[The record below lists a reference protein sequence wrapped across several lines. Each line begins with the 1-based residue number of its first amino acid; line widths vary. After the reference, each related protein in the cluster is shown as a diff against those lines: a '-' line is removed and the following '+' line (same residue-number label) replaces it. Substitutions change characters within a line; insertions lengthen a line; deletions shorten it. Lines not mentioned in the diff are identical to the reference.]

1 MWGQIGWWLVEL
13 SGSTLNMHDTCFF
26 CSFTLILPMTLYC
39 LLYLVLLLAINMYWC
54 IEIVTYCQC
63 CQTGH
68 RRVWRDYPG
77 LMNAICHV
85 LGSGLREDAGDSDDN
100 TETTFPRVYGSSRLY
115 CTMVVW
121 YYGSVESITRS
132 TAEWVQWL
140 QCRGQLTVTRHLNNS
155 FRMKLLGNVQFSTH
169 ATGDPFI
176 HCFMVMT
183 MTMTQFCIL
192 WSILQL

>member
-1 MWGQIGWWLVEL
+1 
-13 SGSTLNMHDTCFF
+13 
-26 CSFTLILPMTLYC
+26 MTWYC
-39 LLYLVLLLAINMYWC
+39 LLHLDVNIVMYWDC
-54 IEIVTYCQC
+54 DVWRWYCQC
-63 CQTGH
+63 YCQTGH

-100 TETTFPRVYGSSRLY
+100 TDTTFPQVSGSSRLY

-121 YYGSVESITRS
+121 YYGSVETITRS

-176 HCFMVMT
+176 YCFMVHDNSNEPFLYPLPLKYSLKLPLMV
-183 MTMTQFCIL
+183 M
-192 WSILQL
+192 